1 MSSAAPPARTPP
13 GVWVAGRGGG
23 LRPGGAGS
31 RGVPPPPAQPG
42 QTSRPGGGRCSRP
55 APRPARAPP
64 RRRPR
69 SRCCRRRCCCWCCRK
84 MDPGC
89 TSANCRG
96 EREGEKRK
104 KDGREEKGAG
114 VGGLAP
120 AKRAARAMGGGTA
133 KCQGLPRR
141 APTLRS
147 VSDLTPPPPSP
158 FNLRQPYRQLTHIV
172 STLLTYSYRQG
183 QDPGCCRSAPPIV
196 LQQHARSPAAPISGE
211 LSL

>member
-69 SRCCRRRCCCWCCRK
+69 SRCCRRRCCWCCRK

-120 AKRAARAMGGGTA
+120 ARRAARAMGGGTA

-147 VSDLTPPPPSP
+147 VSGLTPPPPSP